1 VFFTIL
7 IIPANLAQSSAII
20 PEGDHEDAGFS
31 DRKVTALVLA
41 EALLLLVLAGGLGM
55 LVASVIL
62 PGLNR
67 AIGSRFPPLYVT
79 AETWLLGLL
88 IVVALGLA
96 IGLPPA
102 LRAHRL
108 RIVDALAGHR

>member
-1 VFFTIL
+1 MKTL
-7 IIPANLAQSSAII
+7 
-20 PEGDHEDAGFS
+20 GFS
-31 DRKVTALVLA
+31 DGKVTALVLA
-41 EALLLLVLAGGLGM
+41 EALLLLVLAGGLG
-55 LVASVIL
+55 LTVATAIL
-62 PGLNR
+62 PALNR

-79 AETWLLGLL
+79 AETWLIGTL
-88 IVVALGLA
+88 IVLALALA